1 MRLPSRLKMILLASA
16 VIVVSFAVSLKVLDW
31 LSPRAP
37 VNKPALAELPPLAPT
52 SRSSTILAPVSIAL
66 SAIRDAA
73 ERAAPRNFAGKSTN
87 PVSQVL
93 QDADIGW
100 TASRGPI
107 SATGAQDGLSL
118 TTPLTGGLNIT
129 GSLTSKATGAVG
141 NALGGL
147 LGDKAS
153 KQIGSINIK
162 ELNAHAEIKGAV
174 TITSRPK
181 LAAAWHFEPN
191 LAAQV
196 NLGDTALSVAGAR
209 VNVPAQVKPL
219 IDKTVGAQ
227 MDAVSE
233 RIRNDPSLR
242 QNAQAQWAKACR
254 SIPLQGTGASSTLP
268 PLWLEVKPIT
278 AIAIQ
283 PRVDAQEITV

>member
-1 MRLPSRLKMILLASA
+1 MRLPSRLKPILLASA
-16 VIVVSFAVSLKVLDW
+16 VVVVSFAVSLKALDW

-37 VNKPALAELPPLAPT
+37 VNKPALVELPPLAPT

-107 SATGAQDGLSL
+107 SATGAQDVLSL
-118 TTPLTGGLNIT
+118 TTPLTGVLNIT

-147 LGDKAS
+147 LGDKAG
-153 KQIGSINIK
+153 KELGSINIQT
-162 ELNAHAEIKGAV
+162 LNAH
-174 TITSRPK
+174 
-181 LAAAWHFEPN
+181 
-191 LAAQV
+191 
-196 NLGDTALSVAGAR
+196 
-209 VNVPAQVKPL
+209 
-219 IDKTVGAQ
+219 
-227 MDAVSE
+227 
-233 RIRNDPSLR
+233 
-242 QNAQAQWAKACR
+242 
-254 SIPLQGTGASSTLP
+254 
-268 PLWLEVKPIT
+268 
-278 AIAIQ
+278 
-283 PRVDAQEITV
+283 